1 MRRQR
6 TAEHDGAG
14 PRYLRILERS
24 EVGRNTLVNALVMPM
39 NVRKMIRRVAVQAI
53 PTILGIIAL
62 NFLFLNLMPGDAAD
76 AIAGMSGSATAE
88 TMNALRKSLG
98 LDQSLLTQLITYIC
112 NVATLNLGTSSNYGA
127 PVIAVIME
135 RLPNTLLLMLT
146 AFVLSLGA
154 GVLIGWIMA
163 VFANRWPDRLLT
175 TIVLLL
181 YSAPGFWLGM
191 MAVVLFSARLGWLP
205 SGGSETIGASLT
217 GLALVRDHIVHLI
230 LPAAALACF
239 FVAIYARLTR
249 AAMLEVL
256 RQDFMRAAAAKGLHP
271 IVLQFR
277 HALRNALIP
286 VTTIA
291 GLHLANL
298 LSGAVVVETVF
309 DWPGLG
315 RLILNSLVARDFNVL
330 LGILLL
336 SSVIVIVINIA
347 IDCLMMWLDPRIEA

>member
-1 MRRQR
+1 MVTARNARQ
-6 TAEHDGAG
+6 
-14 PRYLRILERS
+14 I
-24 EVGRNTLVNALVMPM
+24 
-39 NVRKMIRRVAVQAI
+39 IRRVAIQAI
-53 PTILGIIAL
+53 PTIFGIIAL
-62 NFLFLNLMPGDAAD
+62 NFLLLNLMPGDAAD

-88 TMNALRKSLG
+88 TMDALRKSLG
-98 LDQSLLTQLITYIC
+98 LDQSVLTQLVTYVS

-127 PVIAVIME
+127 PVISVIME

-146 AFVLSLGA
+146 AFVLSVSFGIILGW
-154 GVLIGWIMA
+154 VMA
-163 VFANRWPDRLLT
+163 AFANRWPDRLLT

-181 YSAPGFWLGM
+181 YSAPGFWIGL
-191 MAVVLFSARLGWLP
+191 MAIVLFSARLNWLP

-217 GLALVRDHIVHLI
+217 GIDLIRDRVVHLI
-230 LPAAALACF
+230 LPAVALAMF

-271 IVLQFR
+271 IVLQLR

-286 VTTIA
+286 VTTVA

-309 DWPGLG
+309 NWPGLG
-315 RLILNSLVARDFNVL
+315 RLTMNSLIARDFNVL
-330 LGILLL
+330 LGILFL
-336 SSVIVIVINIA
+336 SSMIVIVTNIV
-347 IDCLMMWLDPRIEA
+347 IDWIVMWLDPRIEI